1 MDGQID
7 AWMEGGR
14 ERVRDGWMDGGMD
27 ELTDG

>member
-14 ERVRDGWMDGGMD
+14 QRVRDGWMDGGMD